1 MSHAY
6 SKSGVNYD
14 YLDPVKRLGQK
25 LGHETAANLKNTLW
39 KELGESRGESA
50 YIIEDKD
57 KYYATVI
64 EGLGTKNLVA
74 DEMRKVTG
82 KTYYD
87 AIAYDTVAATVN
99 DLITVGARPL
109 SVMAYWAAG
118 ESEWWKDEE
127 RLKDLAKGWK
137 KACDDADCTWG
148 GGETPSMTDIV
159 YPKTINLVGS
169 GFGII
174 KPKERLILGDNI
186 KHGDCILFLA
196 SNGIH
201 ANGLSLARK
210 IAGKLKN
217 GYKEELSN
225 GVYFG
230 ESLLRPTI
238 LYSRLINEALDAG
251 IKIHY
256 MVNITG
262 HGWRK
267 LMRYPKAFTYAIDE
281 VPRVSPLFSFIKD
294 KAKLNDREMYETFN
308 MDAGFAL
315 FLNEKYAGR
324 IFSLAKKNNIRA
336 WVGGYIQKGPKQVVI
351 KPLNI
356 TYSEKEL
363 NIR

>member
-217 GYKEELSN
+217 GYKEEL
-225 GVYFG
+225 
-230 ESLLRPTI
+230 
-238 LYSRLINEALDAG
+238 
-251 IKIHY
+251 
-256 MVNITG
+256 
-262 HGWRK
+262 
-267 LMRYPKAFTYAIDE
+267 
-281 VPRVSPLFSFIKD
+281 
-294 KAKLNDREMYETFN
+294 
-308 MDAGFAL
+308 
-315 FLNEKYAGR
+315 
-324 IFSLAKKNNIRA
+324 
-336 WVGGYIQKGPKQVVI
+336 
-351 KPLNI
+351 
-356 TYSEKEL
+356 
-363 NIR
+363 